1 MDAIRDFSKVVSLIG
16 LLSGSTVIGAANDS
30 TSAVA
35 INITRDEIANSKRL
49 RAGPDNNVIIIST
62 TARSR
67 LDSMIW
73 VTQRSALAHSA
84 SWSHQLA
91 SRLLGRLEKE

>member
-35 INITRDEIANSKRL
+35 INIT
-49 RAGPDNNVIIIST
+49 
-62 TARSR
+62 
-67 LDSMIW
+67 
-73 VTQRSALAHSA
+73 
-84 SWSHQLA
+84 
-91 SRLLGRLEKE
+91 